1 MWEHHEHEGQV
12 VVTVRPGTLVD
23 DIKLT
28 GNDIW
33 LWFEHG
39 DTMIATHVP
48 DAFGQCLIA
57 DAYTEKY
64 WELNHECDGVLD
76 GVDWEFTCES
86 GNLWTASIQVERWWK
101 MQPTETMDRETI
113 FAVRGTIH
121 QRFGTL
127 RQRFTGRVD
136 VEID

>member
-1 MWEHHEHEGQV
+1 MWEHHETENQV
-12 VVTVRPGTLVD
+12 VAAIKPGTLVD
-23 DIKLT
+23 DIKHT

-33 LWFEHG
+33 LWFEYG

-57 DAYTEKY
+57 DAYSEKY
-64 WELNHECDGVLD
+64 GDTDTECDGVLD

-86 GNLWTASIQVERWWK
+86 GNLWTASIQVERWFDSADHDNPRW
-101 MQPTETMDRETI
+101 
-113 FAVRGTIH
+113 FAIRGVIH